1 MSIIKSPY
9 SVARINLLRQML
21 FTGGSSGKTPFYEV
35 RVDDLR
41 VVART
46 NNPEEFD
53 QHEEFV
59 SADTRSITVLIYAGT
74 SRNNTRYVLQLKD
87 EPFQNASPALAG
99 TDIEETIRE
108 KVQQHRKEWEYQQT
122 QQENQRL
129 KSQVELLQKKEKE
142 QQEQIRE
149 LLNSPQGDGQSSQR
163 WGSILSIALEGLI
176 KRNAHH
182 LSKIPGG
189 ESLFGLFNQ
198 SEDKQAQPAHTPQ
211 QQQLLA
217 LLELLQGG
225 TDPQQLDDLMRLS
238 GLLLQHPEAIPNA
251 LQSVEVFITNQP
263 VTDNNKL

>member
-21 FTGGSSGKTPFYEV
+21 FTGRSSGKTPFYEV

-46 NNPEEFD
+46 NDPEEFD
-53 QHEEFV
+53 LHEDFV
-59 SADTRSITVLIYAGT
+59 STDTRSITVLIYAGT

-87 EPFQNASPALAG
+87 EPFQNSSPALAG
-99 TDIEETIRE
+99 TDMEETIRE
-108 KVQQHRKEWEYQQT
+108 KVQQHKKEWQYQQT
-122 QQENQRL
+122 QQENQQL

-149 LLNSPQGDGQSSQR
+149 LLNSTQDDGQSSHR

-182 LSKIPGG
+182 LNKIPGG

-198 SEDKQAQPAHTPQ
+198 PENEPAHTPEQ
-211 QQQLLA
+211 QQKLA
-217 LLELLQGG
+217 LLELLKGS
-225 TDPQQLDDLMRLS
+225 TNSQQLDDLMKLS
-238 GLLLQHPEAIPNA
+238 GLLLQHPEAIPSA
-251 LQSVEVFITNQP
+251 LQSVEAFITNQP
-263 VTDNNKL
+263 FTDNN